1 MPYTKIYL
9 HIVWSTKDRKPLI
22 TKELK
27 PLLLNHIIENSKTKN
42 IFIDSINCVDDHV
55 HLLISLGI
63 EQTLS
68 KIMLLIKGESSYWVN
83 KQKIIPNKFEW
94 QDEYFAASVSY
105 TSIANVRR
113 YIAKQ
118 EEHHKKITFAD
129 EYKMFLESHGLER

>member
-27 PLLLNHIIENSKTKN
+27 PLLLNHIIENSKTKI
-42 IFIDSINCVDDHV
+42 IFIDSINCVENHV
-55 HLLISLGI
+55 NLLISLGI

-105 TSIANVRR
+105 TSIANVRG

-129 EYKMFLESHGLER
+129 EYKMFLEIHGLER